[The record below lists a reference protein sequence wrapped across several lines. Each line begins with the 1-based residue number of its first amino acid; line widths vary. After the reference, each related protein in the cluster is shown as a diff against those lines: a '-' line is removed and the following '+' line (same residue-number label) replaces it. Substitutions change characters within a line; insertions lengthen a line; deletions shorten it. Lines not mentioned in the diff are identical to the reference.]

1 MEIKGVLNMIDKNKM
16 VKVINKFNGT
26 VGYDVPEMGIH
37 RNFYPKES
45 KEISFEELE
54 RLSFV
59 PGGDSILRNYLE
71 IVDEDAIMAL
81 FNEKPEPEYHYSEND
96 VKQLLTTGTLDQF
109 LDCLDFAPDVIK
121 DMIKDLAVEL
131 PLNDMAK
138 RQAIQDKLG
147 FDVTKAIEIKNTK
160 YDGETEETT
169 ETKVSGRRTA
179 PIKSNNIAAAPSGRR
194 YNPIKSE

>member
-1 MEIKGVLNMIDKNKM
+1 MIDKNKM
-16 VKVINKFNGT
+16 VKVINKFSGT
-26 VGYDVPEMGIH
+26 VGYDVPEMGVH

-54 RLSFV
+54 RLSFI
-59 PGGDSILRNYLE
+59 PGGDVILRNYLE
-71 IVDEDAIMAL
+71 IVDEDVIMAL

-169 ETKVSGRRTA
+169 ETKVSGRRAA
-179 PIKSNNIAAAPSGRR
+179 PIKTDNTTAAPSGRR
-194 YNPIKSE
+194 YKPVTKNE

>member
-1 MEIKGVLNMIDKNKM
+1 MIDKNKM

-26 VGYDVPEMGIH
+26 VGYDVPEMGVH

-59 PGGDSILRNYLE
+59 PGGDVILKNYLE
-71 IVDEDAIMAL
+71 IIDEDAIMAL

-131 PLNDMAK
+131 PLNDMTK

-147 FDVTKAIEIKNTK
+147 FDVTRAIEIKNTK

-169 ETKVSGRRTA
+169 ETKVSGRRAA
-179 PIKSNNIAAAPSGRR
+179 PIKSNNATAAPSGRR

>member
-1 MEIKGVLNMIDKNKM
+1 MIDKNRI

-26 VGYDVPEMGIH
+26 VGYDVPELNVH
-37 RNFYPKES
+37 RNFYPHES
-45 KEISFEELE
+45 KNIEFGELE
-54 RLSFV
+54 KLSFI
-59 PGGDSILRNYLE
+59 PGGDVILKEYLE
-71 IVDEDAIMAL
+71 IVDEDVVMAL
-81 FNEKPEPEYHYSEND
+81 FNESSEPEYHYSEED
-96 VKQLLTTGTLDQF
+96 VKKLLTTGSLDQF

-160 YDGETEETT
+160 FDAETE
-169 ETKVSGRRTA
+169 KVSEKEERTGRRAA
-179 PIKSNNIAAAPSGRR
+179 PIKTDAAAAPSGRR
-194 YNPIKSE
+194 YRPIAKNE

>member
-1 MEIKGVLNMIDKNKM
+1 MIDKNKT

-26 VGYDVPEMGIH
+26 VGYDVPELGVH
-37 RNFYPKES
+37 RNFYPHES
-45 KEISFEELE
+45 KEINFEELE
-54 RLSFV
+54 RLSFI
-59 PGGDSILRNYLE
+59 PGGDVILKEYLE
-71 IVDEDAIMAL
+71 VVDEDVIMTL
-81 FNEKPEPEYHYSEND
+81 FNEKSEPEYHYSEND

-160 YDGETEETT
+160 YDGETEENI
-169 ETKVSGRRTA
+169 ETKTSGRRA
-179 PIKSNNIAAAPSGRR
+179 VPIKADSTTAAPSGRR
-194 YNPIKSE
+194 YKPITKNE

>member
-1 MEIKGVLNMIDKNKM
+1 MIDKNKM
-16 VKVINKFNGT
+16 VKVINKFSGT
-26 VGYDVPEMGIH
+26 VGYDVPEMGVH

-54 RLSFV
+54 RLSFI
-59 PGGDSILRNYLE
+59 PGGDVILRDYLE

-109 LDCLDFAPDVIK
+109 LDCLDFAPNVIK

-147 FDVTKAIEIKNTK
+147 FDVTRAIEIKNTK

-169 ETKVSGRRTA
+169 ETKVSGRRAA
-179 PIKSNNIAAAPSGRR
+179 PIKTDNVTASPSGRR
-194 YNPIKSE
+194 YKPITKDE

>member
-1 MEIKGVLNMIDKNKM
+1 MIDKNKM

-26 VGYDVPEMGIH
+26 VGYDVPEMGVH

-59 PGGDSILRNYLE
+59 PGGDVILRNYLE

-81 FNEKPEPEYHYSEND
+81 FNEKSEPEYHYSEND
-96 VKQLLTTGTLDQF
+96 VKQLLTIGTLDQF

-160 YDGETEETT
+160 YDGETEEVI
-169 ETKVSGRRTA
+169 ETRTSGRRAA
-179 PIKSNNIAAAPSGRR
+179 PIKTDNATAAPSGRR
-194 YNPIKSE
+194 YKPITKNE